1 MNSLPDFSS
10 CLSWSAQGHCCF
22 QESCYNAFPTVFL
35 LLNVQ
40 RTTRSTFLQCVL
52 QKVALNMAHQKQN
65 EFGSL
70 NTTSAQGFPTPW
82 GGKKRNKCILC
93 GILKKKSKKKVVWK
107 KRNKRKP
114 KAENTHEI
122 IHWPKDKFP
131 FYYIL
136 MEKLYGWQQKY
147 GVTALSCASLS
158 SVSHQLPSG
167 KRLIPNRSEQS
178 YIFIILHFVSRTQV

>member
-93 GILKKKSKKKVVWK
+93 GILKKKSKKKLLCGK
-107 KRNKRKP
+107 KGIKGNPRQK
-114 KAENTHEI
+114 
-122 IHWPKDKFP
+122 IHT
-131 FYYIL
+131 
-136 MEKLYGWQQKY
+136 KLYIGPK
-147 GVTALSCASLS
+147 TN
-158 SVSHQLPSG
+158 SHSTIFWWRSYMDGNRNMESQHFPVLPC
-167 KRLIPNRSEQS
+167 PQ
-178 YIFIILHFVSRTQV
+178 